1 MTPSE
6 LWNDN
11 MKIKEKLTQRHQYS
25 VKNVSV
31 DLTIKKNAF
40 SENKNIYFFYT
51 SATAA
56 AFIKFLA
63 FPMQRLF

>member
-11 MKIKEKLTQRHQYS
+11 MKIKETLTQRHQYS
-25 VKNVSV
+25 VKNVPV
-31 DLTIKKNAF
+31 DLMIKNAF
-40 SENKNIYFFYT
+40 SENKKIYLFHI

>member
-11 MKIKEKLTQRHQYS
+11 MRIKETLTKRHQYS

-31 DLTIKKNAF
+31 DLMIKMLFQKIKK
-40 SENKNIYFFYT
+40 IYLFHI

>member
-11 MKIKEKLTQRHQYS
+11 MRIKKTLTQRHQYS

-31 DLTIKKNAF
+31 DLMIKNAF
-40 SENKNIYFFYT
+40 SENKKNIYFFHI